1 MSVYLMD
8 IARFKEQSFVDT
20 NVDDKTVKLSMG
32 LAQDQIIEPI
42 LGSKLFDKIVD
53 GINAGSLEIAYQNL
67 LVKYI
72 WPALVSA
79 TEVIAY
85 KKILYRVTNS
95 SIVKD
100 SNANSTAIDIGE
112 LQGLIRDNE
121 VFMEQ
126 YVNKLQLYLNAN
138 SGLFPEYY
146 QADADDLVA
155 QSGQNAIS
163 FYYDGP
169 DITTLGPSSR
179 P

>member
-1 MSVYLMD
+1 MKVYLMD
-8 IARFKEQSFVDT
+8 IARFKEMSFVDT

-32 LAQDQIIEPI
+32 LAQDQIIEPV
-42 LGSKLFDKIVD
+42 LGSKLFDKITD
-53 GINAGSLEIAYQNL
+53 GIYAGNLELAYQNL

-126 YVNKLQLYLNAN
+126 YINKLQLCLNAN
-138 SGLFPEYY
+138 SGEFPEYY
-146 QADADDLVA
+146 QADPDDLVA
-155 QSGQNAIS
+155 QSGQNGVS